1 MDDHNYV
8 NNYND
13 DDEDDFDSSDD
24 YDYSDDEV
32 DYISDDD
39 SYYDESAD
47 AFDGDVDNFVLPS
60 RIRDYHPSW
69 KKSKKTFLDVYI
81 VAKKTK
87 ELLDASS
94 EYIVARRCVGFDRRI
109 ETINKEL
116 EIIKTVSKKRSTSL
130 LSNVLG
136 LPDLV
141 IAKIFGSIVESY
153 NIQFDRFGPEEKPW
167 LFEDQ
172 DQDADHDV
180 ATVCYSTISAFYEFI
195 LCIVYPNMMDDLGF
209 DAWSK
214 MICDSG
220 GLGCDG
226 LECCGSDELLSKSPE
241 FKHLVIRLG
250 GD

>member
-13 DDEDDFDSSDD
+13 DDEDDFASSDD

-39 SYYDESAD
+39 SYYDEPAD

-153 NIQFDRFGPEEKPW
+153 NIQFDRFGPEEMPLRIKTKTQTMMLPQSAI
-167 LFEDQ
+167 LRL
-172 DQDADHDV
+172 V
-180 ATVCYSTISAFYEFI
+180 LSTNSSSA
-195 LCIVYPNMMDDLGF
+195 LCILT
-209 DAWSK
+209 
-214 MICDSG
+214 
-220 GLGCDG
+220 
-226 LECCGSDELLSKSPE
+226 
-241 FKHLVIRLG
+241 
-250 GD
+250 